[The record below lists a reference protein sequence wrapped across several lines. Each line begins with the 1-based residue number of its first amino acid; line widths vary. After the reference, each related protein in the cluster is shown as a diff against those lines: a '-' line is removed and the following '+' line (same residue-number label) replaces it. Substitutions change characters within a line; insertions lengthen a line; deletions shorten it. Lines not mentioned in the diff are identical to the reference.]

1 MTGLDKI
8 LEEIK
13 AEAQANADATL
24 LEAQEKAN
32 KILSD
37 AEIEANKKA
46 DEISK
51 NSDKKVEDILNRGNS
66 SANLEKQKA
75 KLVAKQQV
83 INTMLSKALSK
94 MENAD
99 NKTYFQIILKLIE
112 KNSQN
117 SKGKIAFNKDDLSRL
132 PDKFISEINKVSK
145 DKLELS
151 DTPANIKSGFILI
164 YGGIEENCSF
174 DAIFRSKHEELTDK
188 ISALLFQN

>member
-13 AEAQANADATL
+13 AEAQSNADAIL
-24 LEAQEKAN
+24 SEAEDKAN
-32 KILSD
+32 KIIFD

-51 NSDKKVEDILNRGNS
+51 YSDKKAQDILDRGNS

-83 INTMLSKALSK
+83 INTMLSKALNEL
-94 MENAD
+94 ENAD
-99 NKTYFQIILKLIE
+99 EKTYFKIILKLVE
-112 KNSQN
+112 NNSQKSN
-117 SKGKIAFNKDDLSRL
+117 GKIAFNKKDIDRL
-132 PDKFISEINKVSK
+132 PNKFIKEINAVAKGE
-145 DKLELS
+145 LELS
-151 DTPANIKSGFILI
+151 ETPAKIKSGFILI
-164 YGGIEENCSF
+164 YDGIEENCSF
-174 DAIFRSKHEELTDK
+174 DAIFRSKHEELTDE